1 MMNSVAA
8 GLTLKPLPL
17 TAERF
22 AAYGDVIAA
31 SSEVKEAMNE
41 ARFDRFSDLAR
52 LDVDARSGGRVAV
65 SIVRCRAPTSL
76 PYRFDMIE
84 RHPLGSQAFVPLNEQ
99 PFIVVVAPA
108 GESAEAGDLRAF
120 VTNGHQ
126 GINYLRGVWHMP
138 LIALEAGQEFLV
150 VDRAGEGANCDQVIL
165 SEYVTLLTP

>member
-1 MMNSVAA
+1 MNAAAA

-22 AAYGDVIAA
+22 APYGDVIAA
-31 SSEVKEAMNE
+31 SSEVTEAMNE
-41 ARFDRFSDLAR
+41 ARFDRYNDLAR
-52 LDVDARSGGRVAV
+52 LDVDAKSGGRVAM
-65 SIVRCRAPTSL
+65 SIVRCRVPTAL

-84 RHPLGSQAFVPLNEQ
+84 RHPLGSQAFIPLTQ
-99 PFIVVVAPA
+99 QRFIVVVAPA
-108 GESAEAGDLRAF
+108 GESAEAGDLCAF

-150 VDRAGEGANCDQVIL
+150 VDRTGGGGNLEQVVL
-165 SEYVTLLTP
+165 SEQLTLLAP